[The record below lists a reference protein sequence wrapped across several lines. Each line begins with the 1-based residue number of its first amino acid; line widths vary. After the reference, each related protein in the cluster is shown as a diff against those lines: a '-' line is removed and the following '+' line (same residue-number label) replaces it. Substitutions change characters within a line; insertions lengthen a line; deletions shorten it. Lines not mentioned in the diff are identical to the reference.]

1 MKGGIRAGPARLG
14 LGSIAL
20 FFLFLTSLYEQG
32 TMGARDAVPAFRSGT
47 SADPPFA
54 GGGVGGGVWAELSF
68 DAFGR
73 RRLDSVGGMP
83 RV

>member
-1 MKGGIRAGPARLG
+1 
-14 LGSIAL
+14 
-20 FFLFLTSLYEQG
+20 
-32 TMGARDAVPAFRSGT
+32 MGARDAVPALRSGT

-54 GGGVGGGVWAELSF
+54 GGGWGGGGVWAELSF